1 MMQPNFYSNSD
12 AAMRKCREAIAPSLH
27 PAAPIVEMQLMR
39 SQNYL
44 NLVRSQQTSFRRFLL
59 TPGSSVTRRLS

>member
-1 MMQPNFYSNSD
+1 
-12 AAMRKCREAIAPSLH
+12 MRKCREAIAPSLH